1 MAGRRPGSGP
11 GLTPEQAARVF
22 ERFYRVDASRSRQEG
37 GGAGL
42 GLAIASALVSA
53 HHGEVELVTS
63 PGEGAVFRVLL
74 PSAAEL

>member
-1 MAGRRPGSGP
+1 MAAAFDAAGEE
-11 GLTPEQAARVF
+11 EQA
-22 ERFYRVDASRSRQEG
+22 RVDASRSRQEG

-53 HHGEVELVTS
+53 HHGEVELATA

-74 PSAAEL
+74 PSAEER